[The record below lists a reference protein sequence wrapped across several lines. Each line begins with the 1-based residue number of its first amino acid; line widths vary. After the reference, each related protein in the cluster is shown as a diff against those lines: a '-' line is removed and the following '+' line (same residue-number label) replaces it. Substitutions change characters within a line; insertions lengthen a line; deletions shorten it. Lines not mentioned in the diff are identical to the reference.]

1 MAGRLTT
8 TGRGGLPAPATT
20 GDNPMS
26 EPRLNDDPSKA
37 ASDIRLTALFTAP
50 NEERRREA
58 AAALWESD
66 WQRLA
71 NVEFSAEQ
79 LEAAAD

>member
-1 MAGRLTT
+1 
-8 TGRGGLPAPATT
+8 
-20 GDNPMS
+20 MS

-37 ASDIRLTALFTAP
+37 ASDIRLMALYTAP

-71 NVEFSAEQ
+71 GITFTAEQ
-79 LEAAAD
+79 LEAAAEAD

>member
-1 MAGRLTT
+1 MTT

-20 GDNPMS
+20 GDNAMP
-26 EPRLNDDPSKA
+26 EPRLAEDPSKA